1 MKVSVWKLVPPW
13 MVGTEALSSDKKEER
28 NEAWVPETDLGIQV
42 QKPYLLQLKAEHPQ
56 IL

>member
-42 QKPYLLQLKAEHPQ
+42 QKPYLLQLKAEHAQ
-56 IL
+56 VL